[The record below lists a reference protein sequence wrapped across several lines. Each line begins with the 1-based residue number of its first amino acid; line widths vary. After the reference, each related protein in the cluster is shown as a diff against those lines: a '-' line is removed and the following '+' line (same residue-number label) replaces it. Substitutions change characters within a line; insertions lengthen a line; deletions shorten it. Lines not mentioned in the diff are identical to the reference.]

1 VILNRINNVRIGIV
15 AVEIMEKVYL
25 YLIVG
30 ALVQRLFFQDVDG
43 GHLRYFGLNGLL
55 ASNLCQNQS
64 PSG

>member
-1 VILNRINNVRIGIV
+1 MIFNRIHNVIIGIV

-55 ASNLCQNQS
+55 ASN
-64 PSG
+64 